1 MKHKKPLKMESCR
14 QNQLKQWFD
23 SGLGANLADLE
34 AGCFEPYINAMF
46 GYHVVQF
53 GQLRTGENLL
63 QRCPARN
70 RLVMGL
76 GQQPDGSHMV
86 ADGTRLP
93 FPGDSVDGVLLPHTL
108 DFSKDPHQL
117 LREVERV
124 LIPEGKVLISGFNPW
139 SQWGA
144 WRLMRLRSH
153 AAPWC
158 GHFFSSG
165 RVTDW
170 LALLGFDLL
179 ELRFLHY
186 RPPLRGVG
194 VMQKLQFME
203 RLGERV
209 YPKLGGVYIIHAV
222 KRVATLTPIRPKW
235 TVKKRVLP
243 TAAEPTIRNGIK

>member
-1 MKHKKPLKMESCR
+1 M
-14 QNQLKQWFD
+14 
-23 SGLGANLADLE
+23 ADLE
-34 AGCFEPYINAMF
+34 ATRFEPFINAMF
-46 GYHVVQF
+46 GYHVVQL
-53 GQLRTGENLL
+53 GQLRAGEDLL

-70 RLVMGL
+70 HVVMGL
-76 GQQPDGSHMV
+76 DSQREGSQII
-86 ADGTRLP
+86 ADATRLP
-93 FPGDSVDGVLLPHTL
+93 FAGDSVDGVLLPHTL

-117 LREVERV
+117 LRDVERV

-139 SQWGA
+139 SQWGV
-144 WRLMRLRSH
+144 WRLMRLRSN
-153 AAPWC
+153 AMPWC

-179 ELRFLHY
+179 ELRYLHF
-186 RPPLRGVG
+186 RPPLNSPG

-243 TAAEPTIRNGIK
+243 TAAEPTIRNGLE